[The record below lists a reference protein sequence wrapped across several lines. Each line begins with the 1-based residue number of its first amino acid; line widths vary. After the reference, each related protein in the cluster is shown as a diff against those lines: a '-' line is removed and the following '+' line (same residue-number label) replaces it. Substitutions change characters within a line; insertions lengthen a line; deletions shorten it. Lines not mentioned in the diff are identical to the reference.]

1 MKTKKVL
8 RGMAFFALTAFFFG
22 CSDLLQTKTTSSEKK
37 EAETGSF
44 LISLNSSARY
54 IPACDYDI
62 TSVTDWTVTFTE
74 TGVEGSAPIV
84 LNTANLADASATSK
98 PSIAY
103 DGGTNIFK
111 ASHIPVGIYKLTVE
125 GSYTDTEGKNTVSLY
140 GAKEG
145 ITVSEDASKNSAKV
159 LVGLKKQDE
168 NNLGSLDL
176 GFTVV
181 GGYADILSSVVV
193 TLTNIV
199 ETDPTYSTEGE
210 TPVLTFSNEATGETE
225 AGETSTVYTLKS
237 NDPGINPGWYRLGF
251 KLDGKTIKI
260 PSDKVMVEI
269 AEGLT
274 TSATGIEITV
284 LTEKSYYATNDT
296 SAVSKNGLAASS
308 RKNLNALL
316 EKLAADF
323 PDVGMVNIYVDDV
336 PEANVAALNSL
347 SDALKGKTS
356 ERQVYI
362 YSPGGVASITL
373 YADFAE
379 GATVPVKIGI
389 EGSATITGTG
399 SEEAKV
405 MLGVYSITVNND
417 SAVEDFITL
426 KNGASLGLNTGG
438 IFESG
443 TLAIRAVRD
452 EDGGLVDNFTAY
464 LTNPIF
470 KTSRDYSDKI
480 TLYKLDNSEAT
491 AEDCSLVF
499 TIDDAKIY
507 SYYVKP
513 ASIEGLSVGTAPE
526 TLKIGA
532 YYTINTTDEREFDVS
547 DPIPYDNADLSFT
560 ITGLDGS
567 GLDGIENYYWYLNGK
582 SLAVETAGETVI
594 PAGTAETAVFTF
606 NPHETVVNV
615 DGTNTVSCCV
625 SSGGVLYLTEY
636 SFTFAKPSASAAVW
650 MNTVGQYVFN
660 QVFDFDSGTP
670 AGVGKDEKS
679 DFYTFDE
686 ECNLWTVSNGSL
698 EGTLQVSC
706 YEFLLSAGQYTTSNK
721 NTIDGITGVSG
732 SPKDVCYDVKTGA
745 LYVLTKDDTDNSYY
759 ISKIS
764 RQDFSKNV
772 GTSGVLSASVITVS
786 LPDGSNYS
794 LTQLAVCEN
803 TFYFA
808 DSTCNVYKKTISSFT
823 GTQDNPVQLAASD
836 LVKNLA
842 DKESPVLAGYD
853 ANMYDNA
860 KWDSSTKR
868 YSSYDSLSITDLQ
881 VGDGLGND
889 TDNLYV
895 LVREYTEEIGGKS
908 DGDNFFS
915 RGALVKINTDGDF
928 YLYGWSDNGS
938 VKIVDESNSIND
950 VVYCPSSASIDMFFG
965 PVKFCALA
973 PKKLVVLDDGFYWNE
988 ETFNNRDS
996 IFEFDIEA
1004 KTLSKKNVSVSVS
1017 VPGTTNYYYGKM
1029 NK

>member
-1 MKTKKVL
+1 MKIKKVL
-8 RGMAFFALTAFFFG
+8 RGVAFFALTAFFFG

-74 TGVEGSAPIV
+74 TGVEGSEPIV
-84 LNTANLADASATSK
+84 LNTANTADASATSR

-103 DGGTNIFK
+103 DDGTKIFT
-111 ASHIPVGIYKLTVE
+111 ASHIPVGIYKLKVE
-125 GSYTDTEGKNTVSLY
+125 GSYTEGTNTVSLY

-159 LVGLKKQDE
+159 LVGLKKNE
-168 NNLGSLDL
+168 SNFGSLDL

-181 GGYADILSSVVV
+181 GSYADLFSNVVV

-199 ETDPTYSTEGE
+199 ETDQIYSTEGE
-210 TPVLTFSNEATGETE
+210 NPVLTFSNEATGSTPEE
-225 AGETSTVYTLKS
+225 ETSTVYKLKS
-237 NDPGINPGWYRLGF
+237 NATGIEPGWYRLGF

-269 AEGLT
+269 AEELT
-274 TSATGIEITV
+274 TSETGIEITV

-323 PDVGMVNIYVDDV
+323 PDVDMVNIYVDDV
-336 PEANVAALNSL
+336 PEVNVAALNSL

-470 KTSRDYSDKI
+470 KTSGDYSDKI

-507 SYYVKP
+507 SYCVKP

-532 YYTINTTDEREFDVS
+532 YYTINTTDESGSEKFEVS
-547 DPIPYDNADLSFT
+547 GPIPYDNADLSFT
-560 ITGLDGS
+560 ITGLDG
-567 GLDGIENYYWYLNGK
+567 IENYYWYLNGN
-582 SLAVETAGETVI
+582 SLTVETAGETVI

-606 NPHETVVNV
+606 NPHETVVDV
-615 DGTNTVSCCV
+615 DGTNTVSCYV
-625 SSGGVLYLTEY
+625 SSGGVLYLKEY
-636 SFTFAKPSASAAVW
+636 SFKFAKPSASAAVW
-650 MNTVGQYVFN
+650 MNDKQYAFN
-660 QVFDFDSGTP
+660 QVGDFDSGTP
-670 AGVGKDEKS
+670 VTIESDEKS

-686 ECNLWTVSNGSL
+686 EFNLWTVEES
-698 EGTLQVSC
+698 TLQVSC
-706 YEFLLSAGQYTTSNK
+706 YEFLLSAGKYTTSNK
-721 NTIDGITGVSG
+721 KTIDITNVSG
-732 SPKDVCYDVKTGA
+732 SLVDVCYDVKTGA

-794 LTQLAVCEN
+794 LTQLAVYGD

-808 DSTCNVYKKTISSFT
+808 DSACNVYKETISSFT
-823 GTQDNPVQLAASD
+823 GDSANPVQLSD
-836 LVKNLA
+836 PVKNLA
-842 DKESPVLAGYD
+842 DKELLAGYN
-853 ANMYDNA
+853 ANMYDTA
-860 KWDSSTKR
+860 KWDSSTNR

-895 LVREYTEEIGGKS
+895 LVREYTS
-908 DGDNFFS
+908 DLYRGTADNPSSDNIFS
-915 RGALVKINTDGDF
+915 RGALVKIDASKICTP
-928 YLYGWSDNGS
+928 YGWWSANNNALP
-938 VKIVDESNSIND
+938 IVEGTTIND
-950 VVYCPSSASIDMFFG
+950 TYYTPSKDSTTEFFG
-965 PVKFCALA
+965 PVKFCAVA
-973 PKKLVVLDDGFYWNE
+973 PKKLVVLDDGFVWSQTE
-988 ETFNNRDS
+988 IKLKNRDS
-996 IFEFDIEA
+996 IFEFDLETV
-1004 KTLSKKNVSVSVS
+1004 TLSKKGATIEVS
-1017 VPGTTNYYYGKM
+1017 VPNTSGYYYGKTDW
-1029 NK
+1029 

>member
-1 MKTKKVL
+1 MKIKKVL
-8 RGMAFFALTAFFFG
+8 RGVAFFVLTAFFFG

-62 TSVTDWTVTFTE
+62 TSVIDWTVTFTE
-74 TGVEGSAPIV
+74 TGGEGSAPIV
-84 LNTANLADASATSK
+84 LNTVNTADASATSK

-111 ASHIPVGIYKLTVE
+111 ASHIPVGSYNLKVE

-168 NNLGSLDL
+168 SSVGSLDL

-181 GGYADILSSVVV
+181 GGYADILSNVVV
-193 TLTNIV
+193 TLTNI
-199 ETDPTYSTEGE
+199 ETAEIYSTAGE
-210 TPVLTFSNEATGETE
+210 TPALTFTNAATGSTPVE
-225 AGETSTVYTLKS
+225 ETSTVYTLKS
-237 NDPGINPGWYRLGF
+237 NDTGIEPGWYRLGF

-323 PDVGMVNIYVDDV
+323 PDVDMVNIYVDDV

-347 SDALKGKTS
+347 SVALAEKTS

-362 YSPGGVASITL
+362 YSPGDVASITL
-373 YADFAE
+373 YADFTE

-389 EGSATITGTG
+389 EGSATIIG
-399 SEEAKV
+399 SEEAKE
-405 MLGVYSITVNND
+405 LGVYDITVNND
-417 SAVEDFITL
+417 FSGENAVEDFITL
-426 KNGASLGLNTGG
+426 KNGASLELNTGG
-438 IFESG
+438 QFECN

-452 EDGGLVDNFTAY
+452 GDGGLVDNFTAY
-464 LTNPIF
+464 LANPIF
-470 KTSRDYSDKI
+470 KASGVSSDKI
-480 TLYKLDNSEAT
+480 TLYKLDNTEAT
-491 AEDCSLVF
+491 AADYSLVF
-499 TIDDAKIY
+499 TMDEATKCY
-507 SYYVKP
+507 SYRVKP
-513 ASIEGLSVGTAPE
+513 ASIEGLSFVTAPE
-526 TLKIGA
+526 ALEIGA
-532 YYTINTTDEREFDVS
+532 YYTITDESDSKEIEVS

-582 SLAVETAGETVI
+582 SLAVETSGETVI

-660 QVFDFDSGTP
+660 QVFDSGTP

-706 YEFLLSAGQYTTSNK
+706 YEFLLSAEQYTTSNK
-721 NTIDGITGVSG
+721 DKIDGITGVSG
-732 SPKDVCYDVKTGA
+732 TLKDVCYDVKNGA
-745 LYVLTKDDTDNSYY
+745 LYVLTYESGYWIN
-759 ISKIS
+759 KIDRS
-764 RQDFSKNV
+764 GFYTAMGQASPAYTVTEKEFVQLPSSETGENV
-772 GTSGVLSASVITVS
+772 LM
-786 LPDGSNYS
+786 
-794 LTQLAVCEN
+794 TQLAVYGD

-808 DSTCNVYKKTISSFT
+808 DSACNVYKETISSFT
-823 GTQDNPVQLAASD
+823 GDSANPVQLSD
-836 LVKNLA
+836 PVKNLA
-842 DKESPVLAGYD
+842 DKELLAGYD
-853 ANMYDNA
+853 ANMYDTA
-860 KWDSSTKR
+860 KWDSSTNR

-928 YLYGWSDNGS
+928 WKKGWSDNES
-938 VKIVDESNSIND
+938 VKNIVDESNSIND
-950 VVYCPSSASIDMFFG
+950 VVYCPSSDSTDMFFG

-1004 KTLSKKNVSVSVS
+1004 ETLSKKNVSVSVS
-1017 VPGTTNYYYGKM
+1017 VPGTTNYYYDKM

>member
-1 MKTKKVL
+1 MKIKKVL
-8 RGMAFFALTAFFFG
+8 RGVAFFALTAFFFG

-274 TSATGIEITV
+274 TSETGIEITV

-316 EKLAADF
+316 EKLAADL
-323 PDVGMVNIYVDDV
+323 PDVDMVNIYVDDV

-347 SDALKGKTS
+347 SAALAEKTS

-362 YSPGGVASITL
+362 YSPGDVASITL
-373 YADFAE
+373 YADFTE

-389 EGSATITGTG
+389 EGSATIIG

-405 MLGVYSITVNND
+405 LGVYDITVNND
-417 SAVEDFITL
+417 FSVENAVEDFITL
-426 KNGASLGLNTGG
+426 KNGASLELNTGG
-438 IFESG
+438 QFECN

-452 EDGGLVDNFTAY
+452 GDGGLVDNFTAY
-464 LTNPIF
+464 LANPIF
-470 KTSRDYSDKI
+470 KASGVSSDKI
-480 TLYKLDNSEAT
+480 TLYKLDNTEAT
-491 AEDCSLVF
+491 AADYSLVF
-499 TIDDAKIY
+499 TMDEATKCY
-507 SYYVKP
+507 SYNVKP
-513 ASIEGLSVGTAPE
+513 ASIEGLSFVTAPE
-526 TLKIGA
+526 ALEIGA
-532 YYTINTTDEREFDVS
+532 YYTITDESDSKEIEVS

-582 SLAVETAGETVI
+582 SLAVETSGETVI

-660 QVFDFDSGTP
+660 QVFDFDSGTL

-706 YEFLLSAGQYTTSNK
+706 YEFLLSAEQYTTSNK
-721 NTIDGITGVSG
+721 DKIDGITGVSG
-732 SPKDVCYDVKTGA
+732 TLKDVCYDVKNGA
-745 LYVLTKDDTDNSYY
+745 LYVLTYESGYWIN
-759 ISKIS
+759 KIDRS
-764 RQDFSKNV
+764 GFYTAMGQASPAYTVTEKEFVQLPSSETGENV
-772 GTSGVLSASVITVS
+772 LM
-786 LPDGSNYS
+786 
-794 LTQLAVCEN
+794 TQLAVYGD

-808 DSTCNVYKKTISSFT
+808 DSACNVYEETISSFT
-823 GTQDNPVQLAASD
+823 GDSANPVQLSD
-836 LVKNLA
+836 PVKNLA
-842 DKESPVLAGYD
+842 DTGASKLTGL
-853 ANMYDNA
+853 
-860 KWDSSTKR
+860 DSSL
-868 YSSYDSLSITDLQ
+868 YDTCDSFAITDLQ

-889 TDNLYV
+889 TGNLYV
-895 LVREYTEEIGGKS
+895 LVREYTNYLSRESSS
-908 DGDNFFS
+908 DSSDNIFS
-915 RGALVKINTDGDF
+915 RGALVRIDASNGCKP
-928 YLYGWSDNGS
+928 YGWSKNTFELPIG
-938 VKIVDESNSIND
+938 EEGTTIND
-950 VVYCPSSASIDMFFG
+950 TYYTPSESSTNEFFG
-965 PVKFCALA
+965 PVKFCAVA
-973 PKKLVVLDDGFYWNE
+973 PKKLVVLDDGFTWSQTAVMVMLKNK
-988 ETFNNRDS
+988 DS
-996 IFEFDIEA
+996 IFEFDLE
-1004 KTLSKKNVSVSVS
+1004 KETLSKKGAEISVS
-1017 VPGTTNYYYGKM
+1017 VPGTSSYYSSRKEW
-1029 NK
+1029 